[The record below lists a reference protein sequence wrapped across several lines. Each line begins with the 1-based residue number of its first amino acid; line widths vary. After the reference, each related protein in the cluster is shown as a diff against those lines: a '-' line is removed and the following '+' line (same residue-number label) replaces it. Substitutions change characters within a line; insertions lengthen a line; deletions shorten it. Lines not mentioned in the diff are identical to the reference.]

1 MIDYAHNEAGMSGLV
16 ETLDGLRPRG
26 GQVWLAICTAGDRT
40 ERDPAVV
47 RVPGGGGFGSPGGR
61 RAPAVPRGRS
71 REDII
76 ERLQDGA
83 ETAGVHEVTVYPDEL
98 TALRAMVGEARPG
111 DVVGVTALGMRPEI
125 FAWLEDAGATRMRPG
140 DVRRVV
146 RRAQASR
153 A

>member
-1 MIDYAHNEAGMSGLV
+1 M
-16 ETLDGLRPRG
+16 
-26 GQVWLAICTAGDRT
+26 
-40 ERDPAVV
+40 
-47 RVPGGGGFGSPGGR
+47 
-61 RAPAVPRGRS
+61 
-71 REDII
+71 
-76 ERLQDGA
+76 
-83 ETAGVHEVTVYPDEL
+83 HEVTVYPDEL

-125 FAWLEDAGATRMRPG
+125 FAWLEDAGATRMRPA